1 MFDEMVLYHYIL
13 VQILLGL
20 LVLGMIIPF
29 LSSDSSKVIKR
40 IRIYMF
46 VFHGLV
52 TTVAFS
58 GLVAFVF
65 AKMSFDLSIFIMI
78 VVYILLTVLESIKY
92 LKTLKLARE
101 SNTSI
106 QKIRA
111 ISIKYILVNI
121 LLIVVLIVWKIVE
134 HGSAV
139 PIS

>member
-13 VQILLGL
+13 VKVLLGL
-20 LVLGMIIPF
+20 LVLEMIIPF
-29 LSSDSSKVIKR
+29 LGSDSSKVIKR

-58 GLVAFVF
+58 GLVAFIF
-65 AKMSFDLSIFIMI
+65 GKMSFDLSIFIMI

-121 LLIVVLIVWKIVE
+121 LLIVVLIVWKTVE